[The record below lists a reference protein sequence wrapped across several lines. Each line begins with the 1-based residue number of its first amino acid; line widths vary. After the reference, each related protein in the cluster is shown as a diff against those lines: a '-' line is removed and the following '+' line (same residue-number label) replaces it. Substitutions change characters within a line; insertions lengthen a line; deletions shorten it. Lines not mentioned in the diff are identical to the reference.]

1 MHMRSELECT
11 PPTSN
16 GLLRHRGKIA
26 AIVTALDCSG
36 IHFVR
41 LRIMLKL
48 SVLKLS
54 VVILAL
60 GFAWAPTTSAEV
72 TTIGPCEHDY
82 EQCLNRWK
90 QDRLEFLKSDIGY
103 LNLAGLYWLN
113 EGQNS
118 FGSGSSNDLV
128 FPAKAA
134 PLIGTFD
141 LRDGAVSLSVN
152 VDTDVR
158 HLDRPIQQIIMA
170 GASVHE
176 PIVVRHDSYAWNIIE
191 RDGTFAVRL
200 RDYENPVLTNF
211 PKIDYFPTSN
221 TNRVSGV
228 LRRYEEPRV
237 IRVDTVVEGLD
248 YNPWSPGV
256 VEFEIDGKTFD
267 LEAYDAG
274 NELFFVFGDQTTGRE
289 TYPAGRFLYATK
301 PGTDGIIELDF
312 NTAHSPPCAY
322 NDFATCPVASPRN
335 RIAVR
340 IAAGERYERTRH

>member
-1 MHMRSELECT
+1 
-11 PPTSN
+11 
-16 GLLRHRGKIA
+16 
-26 AIVTALDCSG
+26 
-36 IHFVR
+36 
-41 LRIMLKL
+41 
-48 SVLKLS
+48 
-54 VVILAL
+54 
-60 GFAWAPTTSAEV
+60 
-72 TTIGPCEHDY
+72 
-82 EQCLNRWK
+82 
-90 QDRLEFLKSDIGY
+90 
-103 LNLAGLYWLN
+103 
-113 EGQNS
+113 
-118 FGSGSSNDLV
+118 
-128 FPAKAA
+128 
-134 PLIGTFD
+134 
-141 LRDGAVSLSVN
+141 
-152 VDTDVR
+152 
-158 HLDRPIQQIIMA
+158 MA

-211 PKIDYFPTSN
+211 PKIDYFPASN
-221 TNRVSGV
+221 ANRVSGV
-228 LRRYEEPRV
+228 LRRYEKPRV